1 MQVKNKRTM
10 VAILISDKVD
20 IKFKMITR
28 DKKLSLYNDKGILH
42 QGNIKP

>member
-1 MQVKNKRTM
+1 M

-28 DKKLSLYNDKGILH
+28 DKKLTLDNDKGIVH
-42 QGNIKP
+42 QGNRITINYMH